1 MQWLN
6 LRGYLYVPF
15 IEQIYSVKNKYIELV
30 NKVNTHTNEKYKKE
44 LSLLRYSIKKRITHI
59 EEFIESNFDKEYTMH
74 FEKGKCLLS
83 QLLTYT
89 PYNNGKN
96 NGTNFIDIVITN
108 ESKQIKANSNKDNE
122 VIPVYNNF
130 SFENAKKIKAKIT
143 NTMKSYNKKK
153 GTSLHVHNNNNN
165 CNNKD
170 NNNVNTMMSPDISKQ
185 KLNNENVPITIKQIP
200 KPNIQS
206 NTHSNN
212 NNSINN
218 NNKKNISYKSNSF
231 SLSSTISNNNDSKG
245 KVMKLNFDNLSNKP
259 KQKDNNINKAYNKF
273 ISYKQFQSKP
283 SLKQS
288 NTSTI
293 SVSNKLKFN
302 DSLTDD
308 IIYNCYIN
316 TNNNN
321 SNTPQPIKYKPSIK
335 EIIVKIILTTTEYE
349 HLLSKKAETA
359 FSYSSTDFIKLNHIE
374 HPQTPNETTNNIE
387 TDEDK
392 VNQHS
397 NNNSNDS
404 SLSYN
409 SNF

>member
-30 NKVNTHTNEKYKKE
+30 NKVNAHSNEHYKKE
-44 LSLLRYSIKKRITHI
+44 LSLLRHSIKKRIAQI

-74 FEKGKCLLS
+74 FEKGKCLLL
-83 QLLTYT
+83 QLLSYT
-89 PYNNGKN
+89 PYNNMKT
-96 NGTNFIDIVITN
+96 NGSNFIDIVITN
-108 ESKQIKANSNKDNE
+108 ESKHKNNNKEDNE

-130 SFENAKKIKAKIT
+130 SFENAKKIKDKIT
-143 NTMKSYNKKK
+143 NTTKLHNKKK
-153 GTSLHVHNNNNN
+153 GTSSYRDNNNNN
-165 CNNKD
+165 INKD
-170 NNNVNTMMSPDISKQ
+170 NNVNTMLSPDISKQ

-212 NNSINN
+212 NYINSINN
-218 NNKKNISYKSNSF
+218 NNKKNVSYKSNSF
-231 SLSSTISNNNDSKG
+231 SLSSTISNYNDSKG
-245 KVMKLNFDNLSNKP
+245 KVMKLNFDNISTKP

-273 ISYKQFQSKP
+273 ISYKQFKSKP

-293 SVSNKLKFN
+293 SISNKLKFN

-321 SNTPQPIKYKPSIK
+321 NTPQPAKDKPHIK

-359 FSYSSTDFIKLNHIE
+359 FSYSSTDFIKLKHIE
-374 HPQTPNETTNNIE
+374 HPQTPNETSNNIE